1 MTSEEF
7 RRNPLL
13 LRNQFEKTGTFE
25 IPHIKKDEVS
35 LDNISLIG
43 YDKLNSGR
51 PNQIVHFFLDDYK
64 FEVLWNNPETRIERL
79 SGFQA
84 VLSPQFSIYSEMPV
98 AIQIHNTFRSRWCG
112 AYLQS
117 KGIKVIPSVVWGEPD
132 TFWFCFDGIIQNCG
146 INDTVRFWDDETGLN
161 QPRRKGVI
169 QNMENALQG
178 KAFLA
183 MYHLLD
189 SIYSRHPYHNLAVV
203 LGDINP
209 YIFKDRM
216 PADPAAWQDF
226 CEYYEEAKGTYS
238 SEIEVGYYTSI
249 RFLRVYEEE
258 WDYPIPYA
266 MEEFTLS
273 TYGEYYHRQ
282 ME

>member
-1 MTSEEF
+1 
-7 RRNPLL
+7 
-13 LRNQFEKTGTFE
+13 
-25 IPHIKKDEVS
+25 
-35 LDNISLIG
+35 
-43 YDKLNSGR
+43 
-51 PNQIVHFFLDDYK
+51 
-64 FEVLWNNPETRIERL
+64 
-79 SGFQA
+79 
-84 VLSPQFSIYSEMPV
+84 
-98 AIQIHNTFRSRWCG
+98 
-112 AYLQS
+112 
-117 KGIKVIPSVVWGEPD
+117 
-132 TFWFCFDGIIQNCG
+132 
-146 INDTVRFWDDETGLN
+146 
-161 QPRRKGVI
+161 
-169 QNMENALQG
+169 MENALQG

-189 SIYSRHPYHNLAVV
+189 SIYSRHPYRNLAVV

-226 CEYYEEAKGTYS
+226 CEYYEEAKGAYS

-273 TYGEYYHRQ
+273 TYGDHYHRQ